1 MSLSRVIELAEA
13 VAAGKSSRDELAK
26 YMSNFVEEKLC
37 LDEHLCWS
45 ETGYTRKQVYCSENV
60 EVVVT
65 CFQGNQESPPHDHG
79 GSWGM
84 VVPYQGSISNKFFE
98 RLGDDKVRHTFM
110 KVQKPGEVLILE
122 KEDVHQVIANTC
134 KDHGDR
140 HASIHCYFPPIP
152 TMNQFVVVEE
162 SHSAPRKK

>member
-13 VAAGKSSRDELAK
+13 VAQGKSSRDELAK
-26 YMSNFVEEKLC
+26 CMSAFVEEKVC
-37 LDEHLCWS
+37 IEEHMCWS
-45 ETGYTRKQVYCSENV
+45 TEGYARKQVYCSDNV
-60 EVVVT
+60 EVVIT

-84 VVPYQGSISNKFFE
+84 VVPYQGSISNKFFQHIE
-98 RLGDDKVRHTFM
+98 GDKVRPSGL

-122 KEDVHQVIANTC
+122 KEDIHQVIANTC
-134 KDHGDR
+134 EEHGNR

-152 TMNQFVVVEE
+152 KMNQFVVVEE
-162 SHSAPRKK
+162 NASTSRKK